1 MTTTIRPTGPLQQG
15 ADGATSRTY
24 DVCVN
29 SRRVGTITVA
39 THAGFGAAVGVIRGL
54 SIDERDRGRGR
65 GTVAALAAEEV
76 LRGWGCG
83 QVFASV
89 PAGATAALRLSTA
102 LGYIDRG
109 RNMAKR
115 LPAEPPALPPGVSAR
130 PMTEAEYTVWHHDEQ
145 ENYVRGWIAR
155 GMAPDR
161 ARAKAEADHRAN
173 LPDGLA
179 TPGTHL
185 QVLVSDEAVVGHIWL
200 AHRELDTGPGAY
212 VYDVAVAEEH
222 RGRGHGRAL
231 MLLAE
236 RLTVTDGLPVLALHV
251 FADNTTALR
260 LYESLGYET
269 TEYNRGKT
277 LV

>member
-39 THAGFGAAVGVIRGL
+39 THAGFGAAVGVISGL

-76 LRGWGCG
+76 LRGWGCA
-83 QVFASV
+83 QVYASV
-89 PAGATAALRLSTA
+89 PADATAALRLSTA
-102 LGYIDRG
+102 LGYTERS

-115 LPAEPPALPPGVSAR
+115 LLAEPPALPTGVSAR
-130 PMTEAEYTVWHHDEQ
+130 PMTEAEYALWHRDEQ
-145 ENYVRGWIAR
+145 ENYARSWIAK
-155 GMAPDR
+155 GMSPEQ

-185 QVLVSDEAVVGHIWL
+185 QVLVDDEAVVGHIWI
-200 AHRELDTGPGAY
+200 ARKELDTGPGAY
-212 VYDVAVAEEH
+212 VYDVAVAGEH

-236 RLTVTDGLPVLALHV
+236 RLAAADGLTVLALHV
-251 FADNTTALR
+251 FADNTPALR
-260 LYESLGYET
+260 LYESLGYEPT
-269 TEYNRGKT
+269 HYNRGKQ
-277 LV
+277 LL